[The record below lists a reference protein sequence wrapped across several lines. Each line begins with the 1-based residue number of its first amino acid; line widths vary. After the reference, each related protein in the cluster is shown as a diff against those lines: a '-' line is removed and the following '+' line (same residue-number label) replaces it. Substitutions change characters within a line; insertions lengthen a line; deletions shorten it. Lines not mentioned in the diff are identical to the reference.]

1 MDVPTLG
8 DLLDVVGDSALR
20 LRAAPAGLAVPVAEV
35 LLYDAGAP
43 YRPRPAGCCWRSECG
58 PRRRERWYVRRRGPA

>member
-8 DLLDVVGDSALR
+8 DLLDAVGDSALR

-43 YRPRPAGCCWRSECG
+43 LPAAPGG
-58 PRRRERWYVRRRGPA
+58 LLLAVGVRASDRKSVV